1 MKYRYLIYLALF
13 FGALFIFLCWLLDAS
28 PSNIVEELVQL
39 KEMMKTRLDIL
50 FYVTVVYAVCLSI
63 PYVPGGLGLV
73 LIIFAGFTGVLYFMV
88 GTLISMG
95 VNFLVGRR
103 YPIVMKIFKKLL
115 EKRLAKKD
123 WWPKGESV
131 SIFHI
136 IQHYLEEDRFGA
148 KINRL
153 ICKLPFKIRVSER
166 TIIFLLL
173 ILPINAVVGGGGG
186 VALVCGEESSLPLW
200 EFMKVVFW
208 AHLLYV
214 CIPFVISFFVP

>member
-1 MKYRYLIYLALF
+1 MKYRHLIYLALF
-13 FGALFIFLCWLLDAS
+13 FGALFIFLCWLLEAS
-28 PSNIVEELVQL
+28 PRNIGERLVQL
-39 KEMMKTRLDIL
+39 KEMMETRPDIL
-50 FYVTVVYAVCLSI
+50 LYVTVVYAVCLSI
-63 PYVPGGLGLV
+63 PYVPGGIGLLLV
-73 LIIFAGFTGVLYFMV
+73 IFAGFTGVLYFMA
-88 GTLISMG
+88 GTFVSMG

-136 IQHYLEEDRFGA
+136 IQHYLEEDRFGT

-153 ICKLPFKIRVSER
+153 IFKLPFKIRLSEK

-173 ILPINAVVGGGGG
+173 ILPINVVVGGGGG
-186 VALVCGEESSLPLW
+186 AALVCGEESSLPLL

-214 CIPFVISFFVP
+214 CIPFAIYFFVP